1 MAGKI
6 YDGAIWD
13 RLLAQVGVLSKIYGS
28 KVLSLVIYDRVVSN
42 NKHILSQV
50 FGFQD
55 VYAVF
60 PDVVHDDR
68 FRDLNKMVTGYFE
81 ATGNGNSAK

>member
-50 FGFQD
+50 F
-55 VYAVF
+55 
-60 PDVVHDDR
+60 
-68 FRDLNKMVTGYFE
+68 
-81 ATGNGNSAK
+81 